1 MKPLIYFTQLCRS
14 DTSSR
19 TSNSTMSDKS
29 EKSAREL
36 LTELQALFERLNNAR
51 RRGDMA
57 TAKTL
62 EPQAVSLM
70 RRIGDACPSEPGKQH
85 WYDRAQALQN
95 SNDEEKEHVMLAIAK
110 GLGII
115 LLTPFVLVGGI
126 IGGAVFAAG
135 KGVHDLGSRLAAP
148 KPKDR

>member
-1 MKPLIYFTQLCRS
+1 
-14 DTSSR
+14 
-19 TSNSTMSDKS
+19 MSDSS

-36 LTELQALFERLNNAR
+36 LTDLQVLFEKLNNAR
-51 RRGDMA
+51 RRGDTA

-62 EPQAVSLM
+62 ESQAIILM
-70 RRIGDACPSEPGKQH
+70 RRIGDACPSESGKQH

-95 SNDEEKEHVMLAIAK
+95 SSEDEKEHVMLAIAK

-126 IGGAVFAAG
+126 VGGAVFAAG
-135 KGVHDLGSRLAAP
+135 KGVHDLGTRLATP
-148 KPKDR
+148 KPKGR

>member
-1 MKPLIYFTQLCRS
+1 
-14 DTSSR
+14 
-19 TSNSTMSDKS
+19 MSDIS

-36 LTELQALFERLNNAR
+36 LTDLQALFERLNNAR
-51 RRGDMA
+51 RRGDTA

-62 EPQAVSLM
+62 ESQAIVLM
-70 RRIGDACPSEPGKQH
+70 RRIGDACPSESGKQH
-85 WYDRAQALQN
+85 WYDRAQALQ
-95 SNDEEKEHVMLAIAK
+95 SSSEDEKEHVMLAIAK

-126 IGGAVFAAG
+126 VGGAVFAAG
-135 KGVHDLGSRLAAP
+135 KGVHDLGTRLTTP